1 MYGADLAPV
10 DFQHASDDARKVIN
24 KWVKDQTEGKR
35 LHCTGPVS
43 QLSLAV
49 AHTCH
54 NQLQR

>member
-54 NQLQR
+54 NQL